1 LLDPI
6 FILEAVVNGILLGGV
21 LALLALGLNLI
32 FGVIDIVWI
41 AYVDLVTLCMYGVYF
56 LVSLYGWPLWLAGLA
71 GIGIGALLG
80 VLVHLLIITPILS
93 SPPINQLLATGGLL
107 FFIQSVAT
115 LLWSTDHRSVRV
127 SLPTLEVGGI
137 FISFT
142 RLLAFVLAI
151 LAMIAL
157 YLFLT
162 RTYTGTAIRAV
173 SQDREAITLMGA
185 RPQRLYL
192 VTSAV
197 GGAMAGVAG
206 ALLIIQYAVHP
217 YFGSAF
223 GPLTFM
229 ICVLG
234 GLGNMVG
241 TFAAAFIMAQVIS
254 VGGVLVSTEMGY
266 VIAFVIF
273 IVLMFVRPGARERG
287 PPPRAGRPGDP
298 GPGAAAPPRAG
309 PGVHL
314 ARDHPDLPLVL
325 RGQRVVADGP
335 VRARLAGARR
345 VPGCRRLHDGAALE
359 LLRDDAVARH
369 PARRPADRGLRPGG
383 GLSLLALPGGR
394 PLLCPRHPRGR
405 RGDPAADR
413 GRA

>member
-1 LLDPI
+1 MLPFTVVLRPGLRFSDGHPITSEDVLFSFAVAYDSTLHPAIQDLITVNGRKFEVSAPDSYTIVTKLPSLLVLAADVIGSVNILPKHVLEPI
-6 FILEAVVNGILLGGV
+6 FILEAVINGILLGGV

-41 AYVDLVTLCMYGVYF
+41 AYVGLVALCMYGVYF
-56 LVSLYGWPLWLAGLA
+56 LVTLYGWPLWLAGLGSIA
-71 GIGIGALLG
+71 IGAGLG

-127 SLPTLEVGGI
+127 SLPTIEVGGI
-137 FISFT
+137 FISFS
-142 RLLAFVLAI
+142 RLLAFGLSV

-157 YLFLT
+157 YLFLK

-173 SQDREAITLMGA
+173 SQDREAIALMGA

-217 YFGSAF
+217 YFGGAF

-241 TFAAAFIMAQVIS
+241 AFFAAFIMAQVIS
-254 VGGVLVSTEMGY
+254 VGGVMVSTEMGY

-273 IVLMFVRPGARERG
+273 IVLMFVRPGGIFAKRG
-287 PPPRAGRPGDP
+287 
-298 GPGAAAPPRAG
+298 
-309 PGVHL
+309 
-314 ARDHPDLPLVL
+314 
-325 RGQRVVADGP
+325 
-335 VRARLAGARR
+335 
-345 VPGCRRLHDGAALE
+345 
-359 LLRDDAVARH
+359 
-369 PARRPADRGLRPGG
+369 
-383 GLSLLALPGGR
+383 
-394 PLLCPRHPRGR
+394 
-405 RGDPAADR
+405 
-413 GRA
+413 

>member
-1 LLDPI
+1 MIEPI
-6 FILEAVVNGILLGGV
+6 FLLEAVINGILLGGV

-56 LVSLYGWPLWLAGLA
+56 LVVQYGWPLWLAGIA
-71 GIGIGALLG
+71 SIGLGALLG
-80 VLVHLLIITPILS
+80 LAVHQLIITPILA

-107 FFIQSVAT
+107 FFIQSFAT

-127 SLPTLEVGGI
+127 TLPTIELGGI

-142 RLLAFVLAI
+142 RLIAFVLAI

-157 YLFLT
+157 YFFLT
-162 RTYTGTAIRAV
+162 RTFTGTAIRAV
-173 SQDREAITLMGA
+173 SQDREAIALMGA

-206 ALLIIQYAVHP
+206 ALLIMQYAVHP
-217 YFGSAF
+217 YFGGAF

-241 TFAAAFIMAQVIS
+241 AFFAAFIMAQVIS
-254 VGGVLVSTEMGY
+254 LGGVLVSTEMGY

-273 IVLMFVRPGARERG
+273 IVLIFVRPGG
-287 PPPRAGRPGDP
+287 IF
-298 GPGAAAPPRAG
+298 
-309 PGVHL
+309 
-314 ARDHPDLPLVL
+314 
-325 RGQRVVADGP
+325 
-335 VRARLAGARR
+335 ARR
-345 VPGCRRLHDGAALE
+345 A
-359 LLRDDAVARH
+359 
-369 PARRPADRGLRPGG
+369 
-383 GLSLLALPGGR
+383 
-394 PLLCPRHPRGR
+394 
-405 RGDPAADR
+405 
-413 GRA
+413 